1 MTYQEAVDYINKHG
15 KELSHDKEKGE
26 CIVYI
31 APTDP
36 KQLEEFNRM
45 FVLNSFDQEVIKPFI
60 DQDLCVMRGYKRGI
74 PDEVL
79 VYERVAV

>member
-15 KELSHDKEKGE
+15 KKLSFDKEKGE

-36 KQLEEFNRM
+36 LLLEEFNRL
-45 FVLNSFDQEVIKPFI
+45 FVLNSFNQDVIKTFI
-60 DQDLCVMRGYKRGI
+60 DNDVCVMRGYKRGI
-74 PDEVL
+74 PNEVL
-79 VYERVAV
+79 TYERIAE

>member
-1 MTYQEAVDYINKHG
+1 MTYKEAVEYINKHG
-15 KELSHDKEKGE
+15 KELSFDKEKGE

-36 KQLEEFNRM
+36 VKLEEFNRL
-45 FVLNSFDQEVIKPFI
+45 FVLDNFNPDVIKSYI

-74 PDEVL
+74 PNEVL
-79 VYERVAV
+79 MYERISL

>member
-1 MTYQEAVDYINKHG
+1 MTYQEAVEYINKHG
-15 KELSHDKEKGE
+15 KELSYDKENGE

-36 KQLEEFNRM
+36 KQLEEFNRL
-45 FVLNSFDQEVIKPFI
+45 FVLDNFNPEVIKSFI
-60 DQDLCVMRGYKRGI
+60 DQDLCVMRGYKRGL

-79 VYERVAV
+79 AYERVAD